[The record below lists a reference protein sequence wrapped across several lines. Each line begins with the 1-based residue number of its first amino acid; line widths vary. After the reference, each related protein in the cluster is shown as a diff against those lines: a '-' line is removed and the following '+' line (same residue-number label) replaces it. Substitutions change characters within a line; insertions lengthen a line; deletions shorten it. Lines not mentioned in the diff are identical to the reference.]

1 MLERVSMSVS
11 VLLDLVLLAAA
22 ATAAQDPE
30 CRAIADPV
38 ARLTC
43 YDLRDRKSLP
53 PSAGEAPMAVPP
65 SAAPRP
71 APAPSSGDA
80 AGRIASVAPL
90 KYGLF
95 RLTLDDGRM
104 FDTATNKDAPP
115 AVGASVTLRR
125 SFIGTTFLD
134 VPGRSPLTVRR
145 VRQ

>member
-1 MLERVSMSVS
+1 MSVS
-11 VLLDLVLLAAA
+11 VLLDLLLLMAAA
-22 ATAAQDPE
+22 PGQD
-30 CRAIADPV
+30 CRTVSDPA
-38 ARLTC
+38 ARLAC
-43 YDLRDRKSLP
+43 YDARDAAS
-53 PSAGEAPMAVPP
+53 
-65 SAAPRP
+65 SAAPAPAAEPPLAMPSTATPRPAALP
-71 APAPSSGDA
+71 APAPAASVRADPSGRVV
-80 AGRIASVAPL
+80 GVAPL

-104 FDTATNKDAPP
+104 FDTATNTDAPP